1 MLEAQ
6 NKQERPLPSLHDRCV
21 NRRIGQEAIDDGSK
35 GSVGCRIELVG
46 EPAHYHPPVAAARTT
61 PSGKLGWHC
70 APISRVVGWG
80 LSPNETIGPEFHQWS
95 AAARPKCFVEGVES

>member
-46 EPAHYHPPVAAARTT
+46 EPAHYRRAGRGSSYNTLGQAGLTLRPNQQGSWLGLVA
-61 PSGKLGWHC
+61 
-70 APISRVVGWG
+70 
-80 LSPNETIGPEFHQWS
+80 Q
-95 AAARPKCFVEGVES
+95 